1 VIFTYQETL
10 AVGEPERCE
19 RKKKRKKGG
28 KLWKRAT
35 LSITAPMGNLKENS
49 FTRDSERQ

>member
-1 VIFTYQETL
+1 VIFIYQETL

-19 RKKKRKKGG
+19 RKKEKKGE
-28 KLWKRAT
+28 LWKRAT